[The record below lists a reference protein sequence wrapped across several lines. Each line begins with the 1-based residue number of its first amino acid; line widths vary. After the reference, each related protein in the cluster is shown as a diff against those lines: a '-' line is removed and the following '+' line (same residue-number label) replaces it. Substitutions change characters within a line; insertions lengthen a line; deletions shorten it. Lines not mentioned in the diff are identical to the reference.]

1 MPKRARFGRR
11 RHGGRRVWNAEEWE
25 RGACG
30 LSLSGSFLQAFSAAG
45 VRGHGPRGGCGR
57 RGYGCAGQACAQAL
71 AGPTAVSW
79 PGCALVAAPLVI
91 SGLPRAAREDSGR
104 CGALLRRQALVCAR
118 ILEVASAHRSLRGRF
133 LYLHGSQGRAFLSLR
148 PGSDVCALIR
158 EFRCQTLPAR
168 WAFAHI
174 LSTGEKVLG
183 RCSGVFFSGFGSRID
198 KALGAAP

>member
-1 MPKRARFGRR
+1 M
-11 RHGGRRVWNAEEWE
+11 WNAEEWE

-79 PGCALVAAPLVI
+79 PGCAPVAAPLVI

-104 CGALLRRQALVCAR
+104 CGALLRRQALVCALVSGAER
-118 ILEVASAHRSLRGRF
+118 VVLCAPEQYLEECFGVRN
-133 LYLHGSQGRAFLSLR
+133 Q
-148 PGSDVCALIR
+148 
-158 EFRCQTLPAR
+158 
-168 WAFAHI
+168 
-174 LSTGEKVLG
+174 VLG
-183 RCSGVFFSGFGSRID
+183 
-198 KALGAAP
+198 